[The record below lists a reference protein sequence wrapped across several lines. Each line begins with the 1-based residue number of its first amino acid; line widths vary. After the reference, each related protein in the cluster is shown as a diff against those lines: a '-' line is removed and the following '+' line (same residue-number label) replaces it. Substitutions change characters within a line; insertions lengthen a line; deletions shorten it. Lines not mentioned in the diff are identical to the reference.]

1 MNIEQIALEV
11 GITPEQLSQCLA
23 KIGEGLEPVGVFAD
37 VNKLTPEHGTR
48 WEQMI
53 PESYDGIEFIH
64 LYATPHEAII
74 AAEQRVAEAC
84 AKVCSSMKSIYL
96 RSEAHSDKEM
106 AFLIASADDCIEAIR
121 SGEWR
126 KHL

>member
-1 MNIEQIALEV
+1 MNIEQIALEA
-11 GITPEQLSQCLA
+11 GITPEQLNQCLA

-48 WEQMI
+48 WEHMI

-84 AKVCSSMKSIYL
+84 AKLVEKQAEVGMTLHQIS
-96 RSEAHSDKEM
+96 
-106 AFLIASADDCIEAIR
+106 IR

-126 KHL
+126 KYL